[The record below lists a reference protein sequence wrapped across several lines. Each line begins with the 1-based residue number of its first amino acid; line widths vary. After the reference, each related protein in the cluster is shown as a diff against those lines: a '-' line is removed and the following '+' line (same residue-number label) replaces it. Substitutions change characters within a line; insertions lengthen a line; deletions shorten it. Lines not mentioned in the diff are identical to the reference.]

1 MKKNGFLALPMLALS
16 IAFVPGHAVVANTLP
31 SPIPTAIISAA
42 SSWGTA
48 ADSWAGYTGSLEVWV
63 PTPVTGSW
71 TLTFQSATLGKQAQA
86 SSFWNASASFDPTTN
101 TYTISSPSWSSGV
114 SANSVLNIG
123 FNAKGVLNSAV
134 DLTNC
139 KFNGQPC
146 VISIM
151 DSQTA
156 QQTLNNLQATNQG
169 GGQSGGTAG
178 GSSGGT
184 PATGNVPL
192 QVQLS
197 VSSTWTGG
205 YEGGIAVKNLSSNP
219 LPAGASGWQAAIKFP
234 DANTARNVFLNG
246 PWNFQVS
253 IANDGTVT
261 LSPESWAAS
270 LPSGGLTVSG
280 FGGGNVANLQT
291 ATSANQ
297 SVTVVFS
304 TSVPNPPTPTPTP
317 TPTPVPVLPQP
328 TGKFNGLLFSPY
340 KDVTLSMNWND
351 TVISTNVQGSL
362 SPLLT
367 VLPKNVPAVTWAFAT
382 GECGNEN
389 WAGINPDVLAL
400 ANVQNFVTANVN
412 YVIST
417 GGAAGIF
424 TCTTETGMQTFI
436 NRYASA
442 NLVGIDF
449 DIEGNQSQTDINH
462 LVQQVAAVQAS
473 YPNLRF
479 SFTLATL
486 GSSNGLVTSN
496 LYGDLNALGDGVIK
510 AIKQYG
516 LSNYT
521 INLMVMDFGAASTSV
536 CVVANGVCDMGN
548 TAIQAAINLNAKYG
562 IPFSQIELT
571 PMIGLNDVASETFS
585 LQNVDTLSQWALNNK
600 LAGIHFWSI
609 DRDTPCSQT
618 SASAIC
624 SSLTNVPVWGFTKRF
639 ATDLGY

>member
-417 GGAAGIF
+417 GGAAGIL

>member
-31 SPIPTAIISAA
+31 SPVPTAIISAA

-123 FNAKGVLNSAV
+123 FNATGVLNSAV

-624 SSLTNVPVWGFTKRF
+624 SSLTNVPVWGFSNRF

>member
-253 IANDGTVT
+253 IANYGTVT

-417 GGAAGIF
+417 GGAAGIL